1 MESLYP
7 LKLAAIPEGWRLF
20 SVRKIDQAFRPFK
33 QQALERDQYMCRYC
47 GFQAKKHQEVVN
59 IDNDYRN
66 NKISNLATACCFCS
80 QCFFI
85 EAVGKDDYGGGVLI
99 YLPEISQG
107 DLNGFCHVLFCAMYN
122 ESSYKSDSQ
131 NIYQSLKARSQII
144 EKYLGEGM
152 SDSALFGRMLVDA
165 PEKDRNR
172 IEKEILSSFRLLPSY
187 SKFSKQIKDWS
198 DSASDELS
206 A

>member
-1 MESLYP
+1 
-7 LKLAAIPEGWRLF
+7 
-20 SVRKIDQAFRPFK
+20 
-33 QQALERDQYMCRYC
+33 
-47 GFQAKKHQEVVN
+47 
-59 IDNDYRN
+59 
-66 NKISNLATACCFCS
+66 
-80 QCFFI
+80 
-85 EAVGKDDYGGGVLI
+85 
-99 YLPEISQG
+99 
-107 DLNGFCHVLFCAMYN
+107 MYN